1 MKVSDVMSY
10 QPVLVDAYEST
21 QSAAQHMRAH
31 VVGALP
37 VVDAGK
43 LVGIVTDRDL
53 ALRVVAPGERP
64 WETSVREVMTRAVAT
79 CRADELLEAAVARML
94 ARRVRR
100 LVVVDESDAVRG
112 ILSVDDLVL
121 AAATRPM
128 ALAVLERIATLRG
141 ELDGTLTEEVR
152 P

>member
-1 MKVSDVMSY
+1 MNVSDVMSY
-10 QPVLVDAYEST
+10 QPVVVDAYEST

-37 VVDAGK
+37 VVDQGH

-64 WETSVREVMTRAVAT
+64 WETAVREVMTRAPLT
-79 CRADELLEAAVARML
+79 CRADEPLETAVARML

-100 LVVVDESDAVRG
+100 LVVVDENNAVRG
-112 ILSVDDLVL
+112 LLSVDDLVL
-121 AAATRPM
+121 APETRAM

-141 ELDGTLTEEVR
+141 ELDGTFAELQQ
-152 P
+152 

>member
-37 VVDAGK
+37 VVDGGK

-64 WETSVREVMTRAVAT
+64 WETYVREVMTRAVAT
-79 CRADELLEAAVARML
+79 CRADEPLDAAVARML

-100 LVVVDESDAVRG
+100 LVVVDDGDAVRG

-121 AAATRPM
+121 AAETRSL

-141 ELDGTLTEEVR
+141 ELDGTLSGEVQ